1 MPSGL
6 MSAPENAANSTLTL
20 HVQKQPLFSRA
31 CAPQGLDQWVSL
43 TLDEPI
49 ICNDQEIE
57 CAVIVNISNSHPN
70 IVSVEPCYVRWHRDE
85 WHHTKRVRVSLSP
98 SLPSSPQQTH
108 SPAASAETPE

>member
-1 MPSGL
+1 MSISVEGSLPSPIGADVPDARTHAQHHT
-6 MSAPENAANSTLTL
+6 SKANLCR
-20 HVQKQPLFSRA
+20 PRGR
-31 CAPQGLDQWVSL
+31 APQGLDQWVSL

-85 WHHTKRVRVSLSP
+85 WHHTRRVRVSFSIPP
-98 SLPSSPQQTH
+98 SLASPIL
-108 SPAASAETPE
+108 